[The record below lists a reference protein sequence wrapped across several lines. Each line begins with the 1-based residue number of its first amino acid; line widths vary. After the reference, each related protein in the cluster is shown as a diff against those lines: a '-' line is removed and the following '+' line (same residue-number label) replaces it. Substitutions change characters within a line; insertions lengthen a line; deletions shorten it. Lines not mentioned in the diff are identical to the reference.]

1 MVAMDINDTKR
12 KRTLLLHYA
21 GNDVDDIFK
30 TRNVGEDYQDKHYF
44 ATNKLSEYFAL
55 IQLLAVFEMQNNNKM
70 KVLIHSAPVYEH

>member
-21 GNDVDDIFK
+21 GNDVDDIFE

-44 ATNKLSEYFAL
+44 ATNKLSEYFAPRVNTAFSSFRNAK
-55 IQLLAVFEMQNNNKM
+55 QQ
-70 KVLIHSAPVYEH
+70 